1 MVLGHRGSV
10 TVPLPGSG
18 RLVLGRAETADVR
31 VDDSLASRSHCVLH
45 LGARAELE
53 DLGGVNGT
61 SVGGRRIEPGTRVA
75 LKPGDSFEI
84 GDTLCVLQGD
94 THTPGVPRAPSP
106 PARIGGVVVEDP
118 EMARLHGILEKI
130 APGAINV
137 LLLGETGVG
146 KEVFA
151 ERLHALSPRRGRALL
166 RLNCAA
172 IPETMLEA
180 ELFGHERGAFT
191 GAVAA
196 RPGLLESADGGT
208 VFLDEIGE
216 MPPQLQARLLR
227 VLEDRTVRRV
237 GGREERVLDVRFVA
251 ATNRDPEA
259 EVAAG
264 RFRADLF
271 FRLGGVRLVIPPL
284 RARPTELL
292 HLAAL
297 FLDRAARASGRP
309 LPLALSSDA
318 VAALRAW
325 PWPGNLREL
334 RNMMEQ
340 AALLTS
346 GAIVTPEHLPGIPCV
361 TPPVHDRPTA
371 PLAGPPVLLQAA
383 VDVAEREHIVQAL
396 AHSNGSQTEAAR
408 LLGISRRTLINKI
421 EQYNLPRPRKGKAPK
436 EGDGGER

>member
-1 MVLGHRGSV
+1 
-10 TVPLPGSG
+10 
-18 RLVLGRAETADVR
+18 VLGRAETADVR
-31 VDDSLASRSHCVLH
+31 IDDSLASRSHCVLH
-45 LGARAELE
+45 LGAHAELE

-61 SVGGRRIEPGTRVA
+61 RVGGRRVEPGARVA
-75 LKPGDSFEI
+75 LRPGDSFEI

-94 THTPGVPRAPSP
+94 TLTPREPHAPSP
-106 PARIGGVVVEDP
+106 PAPVEGVVVEDP
-118 EMARLHGILEKI
+118 EMARLHRMLEKI

-151 ERLHALSPRRGRALL
+151 ERLHELSPRRGKSLL

-196 RPGLLESADGGT
+196 KPGLLEGADGGT

-216 MPPQLQARLLR
+216 MPLQLQARLLR
-227 VLEDRTVRRV
+227 VLEDRKVRRV
-237 GGREERVLDVRFVA
+237 GGRDERVIDVRFVA

-271 FRLGGVRLVIPPL
+271 FRLGGVRMVIPPL
-284 RARPTELL
+284 RARPAELL
-292 HLAAL
+292 TLAAL
-297 FLDRAARASGRP
+297 FLGRAARASGRP
-309 LPLALSSDA
+309 HPPVLSSEA
-318 VAALRAW
+318 VAGLQAW
-325 PWPGNLREL
+325 RWPGNIREL
-334 RNMMEQ
+334 RNAMEQ

-346 GAIVTPEHLPGIPCV
+346 GPTVTPEHLPGIPRV
-361 TPPVHDRPTA
+361 APPSVREEPAA
-371 PLAGPPVLLQAA
+371 PPALLADPSVPLQAA
-383 VDVAEREHIVQAL
+383 VGVAEREHIVQAL
-396 AHSNGSQTEAAR
+396 ARCNGSQTEAAR

-421 EQYNLPRPRKGKAPK
+421 EQYKLPRPRKGRAPE
-436 EGDGGER
+436 EGDEGA